1 MSRYRIVGA
10 EAECEPGSS
19 GLVLRNLLG
28 ITDPEEMASVEQVL
42 LRQLYNEVLIKVGDE
57 EQVTTAML
65 ASWHRRWLGNV
76 YAWAGAERTVNV
88 SKDGFAFA
96 TAAYLPELL
105 QGFQHEQLNMYTP
118 CRPSSVVELLDALSS
133 VHIELILIHP
143 FREGNGRIARLLCDV
158 MSVQA
163 EIGALDYTSWDQT
176 PDQYFAAIRAGARLD
191 LQPMKHLFRQALS
204 GGD

>member
-1 MSRYRIVGA
+1 M
-10 EAECEPGSS
+10 
-19 GLVLRNLLG
+19 
-28 ITDPEEMASVEQVL
+28 
-42 LRQLYNEVLIKVGDE
+42 
-57 EQVTTAML
+57 

-143 FREGNGRIARLLCDV
+143 FREGIGRIARLLCDV
-158 MSVQA
+158 LGVQA
-163 EIGALDYTSWDQT
+163 EIGPLNYTSWDQT

-191 LQPMKHLFRQALS
+191 LEPMRDLFRQALS